1 MEVGSIISSE
11 GAQDQKNKCIFSLIC
26 GSYLFLGGVVL
37 HFDELFL
44 LEFALQ

>member
-26 GSYLFLGGVVL
+26 GSYLFFGGVL
-37 HFDELFL
+37 HVDELFL